1 MMAVECCGGVTD
13 FVMGFT
19 HAFNQDVSPIPGTSL
34 VRSDGGR
41 NYSNGAGL
49 GHRAAL
55 IVGVLEVGAGIGG
68 DAAAVVGEAV
78 SFGAATPAAIPLAIG
93 STGLILHGGST
104 ISKSLDNMKSE
115 GTNTGRG
122 KNHLEPDKTAQGDH
136 STFRTDSQTGKT
148 TNTATYEKN
157 PRNPNGFQET
167 KRVDVTGGGHKHSKT
182 GENVPTPHVHDA
194 KQKDPRPARPDEL
207 PRQ

>member
-1 MMAVECCGGVTD
+1 MT
-13 FVMGFT
+13 T
-19 HAFNQDVSPIPGTSL
+19 HAFNEDVSPIPGTSL
-34 VRSDGGR
+34 VRSDGGK

-115 GTNTGRG
+115 G
-122 KNHLEPDKTAQGDH
+122 KYSDLKEPRNVGD
-136 STFRTDSQTGKT
+136 GKT
-148 TNTATYEKN
+148 TTPSQRRRILE
-157 PRNPNGFQET
+157 
-167 KRVDVTGGGHKHSKT
+167 
-182 GENVPTPHVHDA
+182 ENN
-194 KQKDPRPARPDEL
+194 
-207 PRQ
+207 

>member
-1 MMAVECCGGVTD
+1 MPYLFESQR
-13 FVMGFT
+13 F
-19 HAFNQDVSPIPGTSL
+19 PL
-34 VRSDGGR
+34 
-41 NYSNGAGL
+41 SNPNL
-49 GHRAAL
+49 LQKH
-55 IVGVLEVGAGIGG
+55 GAGIGG

-122 KNHLEPDKTAQGDH
+122 KNHLEPDKKNASGDH
-136 STFRTDSQTGKT
+136 STFRTDPQTGKT
-148 TNTATYEKN
+148 INTATYKQNSQN
-157 PRNPNGFQET
+157 PKTGFDEV
-167 KRVDVTGGGHKHSKT
+167 KRVDVVGAPHKSKITGQDI
-182 GENVPTPHVHDA
+182 PTPHVHEP
-194 KQKDPRPARPDEL
+194 KLKDPRPALPHEL

>member
-1 MMAVECCGGVTD
+1 
-13 FVMGFT
+13 MGFT

-115 GTNTGRG
+115 G
-122 KNHLEPDKTAQGDH
+122 KYSDLKE
-136 STFRTDSQTGKT
+136 
-148 TNTATYEKN
+148 
-157 PRNPNGFQET
+157 PRNVGEGKSFTPAQKKRILEENKTKNNG
-167 KRVDVTGGGHKHSKT
+167 KIKSDTGGGDLNSRWRLFWRT
-182 GENVPTPHVHDA
+182 WRWCYRSIWGVLA
-194 KQKDPRPARPDEL
+194 
-207 PRQ
+207 